1 MSQITPCCQPAAHTT
16 WPCSCGSFDS
26 AFAFV
31 GENFLRLS
39 THFCAIFCS
48 WPKAPPQTIRLNLAP
63 NITILSSK
71 RSLTN
76 CLTSIYY
83 LKRIICGIVKQSMF
97 ILSCWDV
104 MLTAGMIDKMYFFC
118 NFLTTYA
125 SPPMQSLSQVA
136 TQQKW
141 VLKDSTRCTT
151 SSIYVACIFRATP
164 HVALQ
169 IILQINHFCLHRLL
183 WCNHCPSEL
192 EANNGLFCAFWFS
205 SWRFM

>member
-63 NITILSSK
+63 NTAILSSK

-83 LKRIICGIVKQSMF
+83 LKRIICGIVKQSML

-118 NFLTTYA
+118 NFLTTFAMSTYA
-125 SPPMQSLSQVA
+125 IIE
-136 TQQKW
+136 
-141 VLKDSTRCTT
+141 
-151 SSIYVACIFRATP
+151 SSCYAAEVSFKGFYAMHYF
-164 HVALQ
+164 
-169 IILQINHFCLHRLL
+169 
-183 WCNHCPSEL
+183 
-192 EANNGLFCAFWFS
+192 
-205 SWRFM
+205 

>member
-16 WPCSCGSFDS
+16 WPCSCGSFNS

-39 THFCAIFCS
+39 TQFCAIFCS
-48 WPKAPPQTIRLNLAP
+48 WPKAPPHTIRLNLAP
-63 NITILSSK
+63 NIAILSSK
-71 RSLTN
+71 RAVKN
-76 CLTSIYY
+76 CLTFIYF
-83 LKRIICGIVKQSMF
+83 LKRIICEKVTLSMF
-97 ILSCWDV
+97 IPCWDV

-169 IILQINHFCLHRLL
+169 NCRSFCKSIFFVSTD
-183 WCNHCPSEL
+183 NHCPSEL
-192 EANNGLFCAFWFS
+192 EANNGPFCAFWFS